1 RALLAFLS
9 YLSLQGPSNH
19 LHSLRLQVPEL
30 VTVQEGLCV
39 LVPCKFSYPQDMSPS
54 TDPLYIYWYYASD
67 SMYRRSL
74 VATNHQGRVV
84 KTETQGRFHLLGD
97 PKAHNCSLSIR
108 DARKSDIGTYMFRVE
123 RGQNIQHTYKE
134 KLNLQV
140 TDLTEKPNIH
150 ILEPLESGRPT
161 NLTCSLPGSCEGGR
175 LLTFSWTGDALNM
188 LGPSTLQSSV
198 LTLIP
203 RPQDHGTY
211 LTCQVNY
218 QESQVTTKIT
228 ILLNVTY
235 APENLTV
242 NIFFQNGTGR
252 IEPLLSRPGNSEQRW
267 GMTWEEQG
275 SCDSPPI
282 LPSSISCYTN
292 LRYPAFCE
300 HMRPNTFGQ
309 PPWAVKAPAFEPIL
323 RRRGQR
329 IPGRR
334 KGWVLS
340 VFLLPQFTHL
350 AAKVLKVMGNNISL
364 PILEGQSL
372 RLVCLADSNPPAELS
387 WFQRFQALNTSPI
400 FNMGELELP
409 QVRIGNEGE
418 FTCGAQNPLGSQH
431 ISLCLSVFYAPQMLG
446 PSCSWEAEGLHC
458 SCSARA
464 RPAPSLRWRVWE
476 GLVEGNSS
484 NASIMVTSSSAGPWA
499 NSSLSL
505 HMGLSSGLRIHCEAQ
520 NDHGNQSVTV
530 LLLAGKSASRA
541 EVALGA
547 LGGAGAMALLSLCV
561 CLIF

>member
-1 RALLAFLS
+1 MLPLLL
-9 YLSLQGPSNH
+9 LLPLLWGGSLQKEY
-19 LHSLRLQVPEL
+19 LWFKLQVPEL

-140 TDLTEKPNIH
+140 TGPRHLCVSSSDLTEKPNIH

-242 NIFFQNGTGR
+242 NIFFQNGT
-252 IEPLLSRPGNSEQRW
+252 
-267 GMTWEEQG
+267 
-275 SCDSPPI
+275 
-282 LPSSISCYTN
+282 
-292 LRYPAFCE
+292 
-300 HMRPNTFGQ
+300 
-309 PPWAVKAPAFEPIL
+309 
-323 RRRGQR
+323 
-329 IPGRR
+329 
-334 KGWVLS
+334 
-340 VFLLPQFTHL
+340 
-350 AAKVLKVMGNNISL
+350 VLKVMGNNISL

-561 CLIF
+561 CLIFFCIVKARRKQAAKRPGDMDDEDPVMGTVTWSCRQKPWPDSPLNQVPPSGDTLPSSEEQDLHYASLSFHGMKPQESKDQEATSTTEYTEI

>member
-1 RALLAFLS
+1 
-9 YLSLQGPSNH
+9 
-19 LHSLRLQVPEL
+19 
-30 VTVQEGLCV
+30 EGLCV

-67 SMYRRSL
+67 NIYRRSP
-74 VATNHQGRVV
+74 VATNHQDQVV

-97 PKAHNCSLSIR
+97 PKTNNCSLSIR
-108 DARKSDIGTYMFRVE
+108 DARKSDTRTYMFRVE

-150 ILEPLESGRPT
+150 ILEPLESGHPI

-175 LLTFSWTGDALNM
+175 LLTFSWTGDLNM

-228 ILLNVTY
+228 IPLNVTY
-235 APENLTV
+235 APENLAI
-242 NIFFQNGTGR
+242 NIFFQNGT
-252 IEPLLSRPGNSEQRW
+252 
-267 GMTWEEQG
+267 
-275 SCDSPPI
+275 
-282 LPSSISCYTN
+282 
-292 LRYPAFCE
+292 
-300 HMRPNTFGQ
+300 
-309 PPWAVKAPAFEPIL
+309 
-323 RRRGQR
+323 
-329 IPGRR
+329 
-334 KGWVLS
+334 
-340 VFLLPQFTHL
+340 
-350 AAKVLKVMGNNISL
+350 VLKVMENTISL
-364 PILEGQSL
+364 TILEGQSL

-387 WFQRFQALNTSPI
+387 WFQGSQAPSPSSV
-400 FNMGELELP
+400 FTTGELELP
-409 QVRIGNEGE
+409 QVRIGNEGQ
-418 FTCGAQNPLGSQH
+418 FTCRAQNPLGSQR
-431 ISLCLSVFYAPQMLG
+431 ISLRLSVLYTLQLLR

-458 SCSARA
+458 SCSARSQQ
-464 RPAPSLRWRVWE
+464 APSLRWRVGD

-484 NASIMVTSSSAGPWA
+484 NASVTVTSSSAGPWA

-505 HMGLSSGLRIHCEAQ
+505 RGGLIPGLGIHCEAQ

-530 LLLAGKSASRA
+530 LLLPGQGVFCGGKA
-541 EVALGA
+541 
-547 LGGAGAMALLSLCV
+547 
-561 CLIF
+561 

>member
-1 RALLAFLS
+1 MLPLLL
-9 YLSLQGPSNH
+9 LLPLLWGGSLQKEY
-19 LHSLRLQVPEL
+19 LWFKLQVPEL

-140 TDLTEKPNIH
+140 TD
-150 ILEPLESGRPT
+150 
-161 NLTCSLPGSCEGGR
+161 
-175 LLTFSWTGDALNM
+175 
-188 LGPSTLQSSV
+188 
-198 LTLIP
+198 
-203 RPQDHGTY
+203 
-211 LTCQVNY
+211 
-218 QESQVTTKIT
+218 
-228 ILLNVTY
+228 

-242 NIFFQNGTGR
+242 NIFFQNGT
-252 IEPLLSRPGNSEQRW
+252 
-267 GMTWEEQG
+267 
-275 SCDSPPI
+275 
-282 LPSSISCYTN
+282 
-292 LRYPAFCE
+292 
-300 HMRPNTFGQ
+300 
-309 PPWAVKAPAFEPIL
+309 
-323 RRRGQR
+323 
-329 IPGRR
+329 
-334 KGWVLS
+334 
-340 VFLLPQFTHL
+340 
-350 AAKVLKVMGNNISL
+350 VLKVMGNNISL

-561 CLIF
+561 CLIFFCIVKARRKQAAKRPGDMDDEDPVMGTVTWSCRQKPWPDSPLNQVPPSGDTLPSSEEQDLHYASLSFHGMKPQESKDQEATSTTEYTEI